1 MSESKYQNPTL
12 FDKTKKYVVSQLK
25 DGSNVL
31 PKLNAQNL
39 YGFNLGNG
47 IWENEGKINLN
58 IGDGFAFDEEGKVI
72 PDSNKLVFINE
83 EGKIS
88 ADLIPSEILNSD
100 ASVKILDDDDD
111 RTAIQEPDINS
122 LYFVKSTKVIWY
134 YQTRWYYVSGMPTGG
149 NTNSISVS
157 VSQSNEITAN
167 IKLSE
172 SNLAN
177 LFTIKTDGLYLD
189 TNILGIDTFALK
201 SKIERYGQ
209 EGYGLSKNDFTNA
222 HKTLLDKLSTD
233 ITTVIPYASESV
245 AGLIKVGT
253 GLSIIDGVLS
263 VGGTGEDNTV
273 FSVNNKTGHVT
284 LEKGD
289 IGLENVDNT
298 SDKNKPVSDATW
310 TELNKKVYELKYIPE
325 SRKVQV
331 NKNNYNSVTKTFS
344 ESWEDAFALSGFLTD
359 VVKVPATTDT
369 KAYYKFKKDGSDL
382 DITIPSAN
390 DLVSGNFD
398 AQTNNLKLQLEDGKE
413 ITVYLPVVTNT
424 YTATDTSTIDLTID
438 ANNVI
443 SGEVNISQEENNLLS
458 KKSDGLFVEKPN
470 LDDYIKKDDTT
481 IAKKSDLNDYVKS
494 ETLDDYVS
502 YVDFNE
508 SNHIHPNKDVL
519 DRFSTNNDNELTYNG
534 NTFASMKVFSNDVN
548 FGPDTEVMSWNINRD
563 ILTIKHDLGTSNI
576 ISTILVENGKIYNI
590 SPVIIDS
597 NNIKIKMPEFLMNKS
612 LVLKITGV

>member
-12 FDKTKKYVVSQLK
+12 FDRTKKYVISQESK
-25 DGSNVL
+25 DGQNVL

-39 YGFNLGNG
+39 YGFSLGEG
-47 IWENEGKINLN
+47 IIEEDEKITLN
-58 IGDGFAFDEEGKVI
+58 IGDDFAF
-72 PDSNKLVFINE
+72 NE
-83 EGKIS
+83 KGKI
-88 ADLIPSEILNSD
+88 IFN
-100 ASVKILDDDDD
+100 K
-111 RTAIQEPDINS
+111 N
-122 LYFVKSTKVIWY
+122 Y
-134 YQTRWYYVSGMPTGG
+134 TGG
-149 NTNSISVS
+149 NTGSISVG

-167 IKLSE
+167 LKISE

-201 SKIERYGQ
+201 SKIDRYGE

-233 ITTVIPYASESV
+233 VTTVIPYANESV
-245 AGLIKVGT
+245 AGLIKVGA
-253 GLSIIDGVLS
+253 GLSMIDGVLS
-263 VGGTGEDNTV
+263 VGGTSENNTV
-273 FSVNNKTGHVT
+273 FSVNTKTGNVI
-284 LEKGD
+284 LEKSD

-331 NKNNYNSVTKTFS
+331 NKNNYNSTTKTFS

-359 VVKVPATTDT
+359 IIKVPATTDA

-413 ITVYLPVVTNT
+413 ISVYLPVVTNT

-458 KKSDGLFVEKPN
+458 KKSDGLFVEKQN
-470 LDDYIKKDDTT
+470 LD
-481 IAKKSDLNDYVKS
+481 DYVKS
-494 ETLDDYVS
+494 ETLNDYVS
-502 YVDFNE
+502 YVDFNK
-508 SNHIHPNKDVL
+508 SNHTHPNKDVL
-519 DRFSTNNDNELTYNG
+519 DRFSTNSNNELTYNG
-534 NTFASMKVFSNDVN
+534 NAFSSMKVFSNDVN
-548 FGPDTEVMSWNINRD
+548 FGPDTEEMSWNINRD
-563 ILTIKHDLGTSNI
+563 ILTIKHNLETSNI